1 MKLLRKLLA
10 AALSC
15 ALVLVCAACSQ
26 QAEQAGADVS
36 LDPAALADSLASG
49 LTFQDQLTPLDG
61 DAAMN
66 IYGLDNTSVVQLK
79 VYVSTGATA
88 EEIAVIETAGGDAAE
103 TVKAALEKRVEDQKL
118 AFESYQPKEMTKLGD
133 PLIETRGKY
142 VILCLSDDNEAAR
155 ALIDEAAGA

>member
-1 MKLLRKLLA
+1 
-10 AALSC
+10 
-15 ALVLVCAACSQ
+15 
-26 QAEQAGADVS
+26 
-36 LDPAALADSLASG
+36 
-49 LTFQDQLTPLDG
+49 
-61 DAAMN
+61 MN
-66 IYGLDNTSVVQLK
+66 IYGLDNTTVVQLK

-88 EEIAVIETAGGDAAE
+88 EEIAVIETAGGDAVE

-118 AFESYQPKEMTKLGD
+118 AFESYQPREMTKLGD